1 MGEMTMKFFLNM
13 AVVLL
18 LAVQI
23 SACTESPVLL
33 LGQEQVT
40 AGEGDKIKG
49 ISLLLQN
56 HLKEQYKDER
66 FLRDTHPKSNGCLHA
81 DFVVNGDLAEKHQQG
96 IFQPNASYPVWMRF
110 SNSVEEL
117 TDDHEDDFRGLG
129 LKLSGV
135 MGERVLLPGDEQQ
148 TQDFLFLGHDA
159 FFAANPEQFF
169 DFFDAAFSGRS
180 FWFLLTHPQGFF
192 NIMQGSK
199 AYANPLDVSWNSVT
213 AYGLGD
219 RVAGN
224 FKTTVR
230 YALQTCEA
238 NSGEVPKPLT
248 ADYLAENMQA
258 QLEKGSAC
266 LNFLIQEQV
275 DPLKMPV
282 ENALVAWDQE
292 LSPFVKVAQIRIPK
306 QNFTS
311 DKQKVFCENIS
322 FNPGHSLSAHE
333 PIGGINRARKVVM
346 KDISDLRLQQ
356 NGVQRFEPTGRERF
370 E

>member
-1 MGEMTMKFFLNM
+1 MQWFLSSVLGFL
-13 AVVLL
+13 VVL
-18 LAVQI
+18 QM
-23 SACTESPVLL
+23 SACSDSPTLL

-40 AGEGDKIKG
+40 EGEEQKIKD
-49 ISLLLQN
+49 ISLLLQG
-56 HLKEQYKDER
+56 HLKEQYKDGM

-81 DFVVNGDLAEKHQQG
+81 DFVVNSDLAKKYQQG

-135 MGERVLLPGDEQQ
+135 MGERVVLPGDEQQ

-169 DFFDAAFSGRS
+169 DFFDAAFSGRP
-180 FWFLLTHPQGFF
+180 FWFFVTHPQGFF
-192 NIMQGSK
+192 NIMQGNK

-213 AYGLGD
+213 AYGLGE
-219 RVAGN
+219 RLEGN

-238 NSGEVPKPLT
+238 NSGKVPKPLT
-248 ADYLAENMQA
+248 ADYLEENMQA
-258 QLEKGSAC
+258 QLQKGSAC
-266 LNFLIQEQV
+266 LNFMIQEQV

-311 DKQKVFCENIS
+311 AEQKVFCENIS

-333 PIGGINRARKVVM
+333 PIGGINRARKMVM

-356 NGVQRFEPTGRERF
+356 NGVARFEPTGKERF